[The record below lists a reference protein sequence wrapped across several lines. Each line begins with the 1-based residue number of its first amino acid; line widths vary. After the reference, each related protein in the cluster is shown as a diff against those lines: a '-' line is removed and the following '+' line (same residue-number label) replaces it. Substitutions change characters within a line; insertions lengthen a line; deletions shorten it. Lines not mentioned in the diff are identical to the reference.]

1 MCEGSGRLATFPTRA
16 RVHPTDILKLRY
28 APLSQPLSLNVPSL
42 ESLGLSKGRPLVL
55 IDVDE
60 VLGLFMQGFGEF
72 LAGRGLEMR
81 IDRFALFQNI
91 YRPGAAE
98 HLPIPEGR
106 ELFDAFFAG
115 HCHEIEPAPGAI
127 AALNR
132 LADHAEILILSNA
145 PAEAERLRTEWLA
158 KHGLAH
164 PLILNTGPKG
174 PIAAGLVA
182 QTPHATAFVDD
193 LIPNLD
199 SVADHS
205 PATAT
210 FQHVADLR
218 LRPYAPRSDRHPR
231 IDDWA
236 ELGEA
241 IEAAIRR

>member
-1 MCEGSGRLATFPTRA
+1 MAE
-16 RVHPTDILKLRY
+16 
-28 APLSQPLSLNVPSL
+28 PLTTAVPSL
-42 ESLGLSKGRPLVL
+42 ESLGLSRERPLVL
-55 IDVDE
+55 VDVDE
-60 VLGLFMQGFGEF
+60 VLGLFMQGFGDF
-72 LAGRGLEMR
+72 LVGRGLEMR

-98 HLPIPEGR
+98 HLDIAEGKQ
-106 ELFDAFFAG
+106 LFDAFFGG

-127 AALNR
+127 DALNR
-132 LADHAEILILSNA
+132 LAKSAEILILSNA
-145 PAEAERLRTEWLA
+145 PADAERLRGDWL
-158 KHGLAH
+158 KTHGMDH

-174 PIAAGLVA
+174 PIAAALVA
-182 QTPHATAFVDD
+182 QTPHRTAFVDD

-199 SVADHS
+199 SVAEHC

-218 LRPYAPRSDRHPR
+218 LRPYAPVSERHPR

-241 IEAAIRR
+241 IEAAVRG